1 MCTKVMQRYNV
12 SVSSNFTSYSV
23 VESGLQSTCKKARS
37 DLAMVL
43 SEYAKIRILTL
54 WRENNGPTAIVKSLE
69 QENISTTRKT
79 VTFFIA
85 R

>member
-1 MCTKVMQRYNV
+1 
-12 SVSSNFTSYSV
+12 
-23 VESGLQSTCKKARS
+23 
-37 DLAMVL
+37 MVL

-79 VTFFIA
+79 VTFFLLPGECDA
-85 R
+85 YRQGLLMFTYTALFLTSM